1 MLIMGNNFVAES
13 FKAECQKHGI
23 KLIFGRPYSPPLF
36 PRFSPSI
43 SKHNRHSCNR
53 RPDPLPAQCIPGAKK
68 CPLRSTVK
76 EKESGAVFSEILR
89 FLSII
94 RGVFLAVDR
103 IPGIRCSPESSEG
116 KKRPIWSYF
125 GCLASDL
132 THGQSI
138 DIQYMYTFYY
148 VFDICIQYQ
157 DRYPGPEDD

>member
-1 MLIMGNNFVAES
+1 MAATGGWIPAGTMYNR
-13 FKAECQKHGI
+13 CQKH
-23 KLIFGRPYSPPLF
+23 PL
-36 PRFSPSI
+36 
-43 SKHNRHSCNR
+43 
-53 RPDPLPAQCIPGAKK
+53 G
-68 CPLRSTVK
+68 STIK
-76 EKESGAVFSEILR
+76 EKEYGAVLGEIFR

-125 GCLASDL
+125 GCRASDL